1 MGLGRISETDA
12 ANAGRKIRR
21 GSVRRLDAVIK
32 KTGGGYPEA
41 QNGNGP
47 LAILGGGPGGLSVA
61 YYAAKRGIPFTVY
74 EAGSRVGGNC
84 VTFQH
89 GDFLFDSGAHRFHD
103 KDPEITGE
111 LQRLLGDALKT
122 VDVPSKIY
130 DNGRLVSFPLLPLD
144 LARHLGFVAMCRA
157 GLEVLGSRLGRRR
170 DERTFEDLSVGRYGR
185 TIARRFLLGYSE
197 KLWGRPCAELS
208 PTIAGRRLG
217 GLNLW
222 TFLTESLRSSA
233 SNSRH
238 LEGRFWYPRL
248 GIETISRR
256 LAESFEPHRIATDS
270 TVTGVAHDGRRVEA
284 VEING
289 RMWVHAGQV
298 VSTLPLGTLVRLM
311 RPSPPRRIL
320 ELSDVLTY
328 RSLVLAALFV
338 NVPSVTRA
346 ATVYFPGRDFLF
358 TRVYEPK
365 NRCPQMSPADRT
377 SLVAEIPCRSGDALW
392 SLDDD
397 QIVGQVRSQLV
408 DIGWIRPEQVIGSAV
423 TRLNHAYP
431 VLTLEA
437 ERAVP
442 EIADYLAGFAN
453 LTLAG
458 RNGRFVYASIHDVLR
473 SGREIVGRLEARQGR
488 HNPPV
493 GEIRRDSCAG

>member
-1 MGLGRISETDA
+1 MKTD
-12 ANAGRKIRR
+12 
-21 GSVRRLDAVIK
+21 
-32 KTGGGYPEA
+32 GGNVEA
-41 QNGNGP
+41 QDGGGP

-74 EAGSRVGGNC
+74 EAGPRVGGNC

-103 KDPEITGE
+103 KDPEITAE
-111 LQRLLGDALKT
+111 MQRLLGDALKT

-130 DNGRLVSFPLLPLD
+130 DNGRMVNFPLLPFD
-144 LARHLGFVAMCRA
+144 LARHLGFRTLCRA

-170 DERTFEDLSVGRYGR
+170 DERTFEGLSVGRYGR
-185 TIARRFLLGYSE
+185 TIAQRFLLGYSE
-197 KLWGRPCAELS
+197 KLWGRPCVELS
-208 PTIAGRRLG
+208 PSIAGRRLG

-238 LEGRFWYPRL
+238 LDGRFCYPTL

-256 LAESFEPHRIATDS
+256 LAESFGPRHIATS
-270 TVTGVAHDGRRVEA
+270 AVVTGVAHDGHRIEA

-289 RMWVHAGQV
+289 RTWVRTEKV
-298 VSTLPLGTLVRLM
+298 VSTLPLGTLVRAM
-311 RPSPPRRIL
+311 RPSVPERIL
-320 ELSDVLTY
+320 ELSNALCY

-346 ATVYFPGRDFLF
+346 ATVYFPGRDFPF

-365 NRCPQMSPADRT
+365 NRCPKMSPAGQT
-377 SLVAEIPCRSGDALW
+377 SLVAEIPCRGGDALW
-392 SLDDD
+392 LLDDD
-397 QIVGQVRSQLV
+397 QIVARIRSQLV
-408 DIGWIRPEQVIGSAV
+408 DIGWLRPEQVIGSAV

-437 ERAVP
+437 EQAVR
-442 EIADYLAGFAN
+442 EITDYLAGFSN

-473 SGREIVGRLEARQGR
+473 SGREMVDRFNSTQGCL
-488 HNPPV
+488 
-493 GEIRRDSCAG
+493 S